1 MNQKTS
7 LLFALTLVFAGAA
20 AAQDSSKAT
29 TDEKLSTLEGK
40 VDGLNEDYLAT
51 KSTVDGLSKL
61 KFGGYIQ
68 AQWQQTG
75 DFGLVDSTSPAD
87 TVNNA
92 AFNGGGSPTVAGG
105 SFPGQTNQRFQI
117 RRARL
122 KATYSGLD
130 SKYVLEIDALP
141 SGISVKDIYVQLTE
155 PWLKTF
161 SLTMGNMDMPF
172 GYEIGYSSGA
182 MESPERSR
190 LENNIFKGEKQ
201 LGAKIEV
208 NPTEQLGFLQY
219 INLKGGIYTGTE
231 NGLGVTAPGGDEV
244 DRGFDFIGRAG
255 FKAPFTGIGLDIDGG
270 VSLLM
275 GKTQTGSDSVFQMSG
290 DTAFAPTTGNKPKW
304 GEWKYFDRKAMG
316 VDGQLYFDI
325 PVIGGLSL
333 RGEFVQGTEPGTAGS
348 MNAYT
353 NTGAT
358 NTATATAGNMYIR
371 KYSGY
376 YVQWVQTL
384 GSKLQSVVRYD
395 EYDPNTDAEGTVI
408 GDTTHTNHLAPG
420 VKALSLTDLKYTT
433 LGVGLT
439 YYWDANLKFIVYY
452 DMPTNE
458 TIYANAVT
466 NTLAKKNALL
476 PYTSDIADN
485 VLTVRMQVKF

>member
-1 MNQKTS
+1 MDRK
-7 LLFALTLVFAGAA
+7 LRILFAASMMLTAMVS
-20 AAQDSSKAT
+20 AQDSVKVP
-29 TDEKLSTLEGK
+29 LEEQISNVKGQI
-40 VDGLNEDYLAT
+40 DGLNEDYLAA
-51 KSTVDGLSKL
+51 KATVDGLSKL

-68 AQWQQTG
+68 AQWQHTG

-92 AFNGGGSPTVAGG
+92 TFNGGGSPTVAGG
-105 SFPGQTNQRFQI
+105 NFPGQANQRFQI

-172 GYEIGYSSGA
+172 GFEIGYSSGA

-208 NPTEQLGFLQY
+208 NPTEKMGLLQY
-219 INLKGGIYTGTE
+219 INLKAGLYTGTE
-231 NGLGVTAPGGDEV
+231 GGTGGTGDEV
-244 DRGFDFIGRAG
+244 DRKLEFIGRAG
-255 FKAPFTGIGLDIDGG
+255 FKAPFNDLGLDIDGG
-270 VSLLM
+270 VSWLM
-275 GKTQTGSDSVFQMSG
+275 GKTQTGSDSVFKMSG
-290 DTAFAPTTGNKPKW
+290 DTGFVPTTGNKPKW

-316 VDGQLYFDI
+316 VDAQLYYDI

-333 RGEFVQGTEPGTAGS
+333 RGEYVQGTEPGTAGS
-348 MNAYT
+348 TNAYT
-353 NTGAT
+353 NAGAT
-358 NTATATAGNMYIR
+358 DTVDATAGKMYIR
-371 KYSGY
+371 KFSGF
-376 YVQWVQTL
+376 YVQWVQNL
-384 GSKLQSVVRYD
+384 GPKLQSVLRFD
-395 EYDPNTDAEGTVI
+395 QYDPNTDAKGTSI
-408 GDTTHTNHLAPG
+408 GDASISNHLTPG
-420 VKALSLTDLKYTT
+420 TKVLNLTDLKYTT
-433 LGVGLT
+433 LGLGLT
-439 YYWDANLKFIVYY
+439 YYWDANLKFLVYY
-452 DMPTNE
+452 DIPTNE
-458 TIYANAVT
+458 KINSSTPT

-476 PYTSDIADN
+476 PYTKDIDDN